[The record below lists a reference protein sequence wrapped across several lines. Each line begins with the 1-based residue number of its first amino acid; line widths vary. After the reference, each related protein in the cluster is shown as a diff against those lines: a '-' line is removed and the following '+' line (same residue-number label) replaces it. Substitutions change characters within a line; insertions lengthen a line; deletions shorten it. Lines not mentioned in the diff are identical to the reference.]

1 MDKTKEGFYS
11 YKIGEVKIGEVFC
24 PAIYLTSPPVPGEP
38 ICTLKYSKPFEFYG
52 SSEEW
57 EIIDR

>member
-52 SSEEW
+52 SNEEW